1 MRCSKILLTNR
12 YLLGTLILY
21 INAAPQDK
29 QQMMYQT
36 YDLYTRSAEMMN
48 GFIAL
53 SQQFIAHPFN
63 PYAKTLLGKSISA
76 GLDSAYHYTKIYDK
90 QAYDVTTILID
101 GKSIGVTEQV
111 ILKKPFCNLI
121 HFAQDTNVKQ
131 PKLFLVAP
139 LSGHHGTLLKATI
152 ARLVVDH
159 DVYITDWL
167 DAKHVPLSEGSFG
180 FDDYV
185 SYLIDFMHE
194 IGENTHILAVCQ
206 PTVQALIATA
216 VMAKAKDPCTP
227 KSLTLMAGPIDTS
240 INPNELNRYANSKDL
255 SWFENNVIMTVP
267 NRFPGAG
274 RKVYPGFI
282 QLASFLLMNIESHIN
297 KHTDYLSHVFHGK
310 EEKRASHRDFYDE
323 YLAVLD
329 LNGEF
334 YLETIDRVFINQD
347 LANGKMTYRGE
358 LVDLSAITHT
368 PLHTIEG
375 RDDDICSL
383 GQTEAAQ
390 SLCANIS
397 AKDKLHE
404 IFDGVG
410 HFGTFSGSG
419 FRNRI
424 APSITKFI
432 KKYN

>member
-1 MRCSKILLTNR
+1 
-12 YLLGTLILY
+12 
-21 INAAPQDK
+21 
-29 QQMMYQT
+29 MMYQS
-36 YDLYTRSAEMMN
+36 YDLYSRSAEMMN
-48 GFIAL
+48 GFIGL
-53 SQQFIAHPFN
+53 SQKLMENPYN
-63 PYAKTLLGKSISA
+63 PYAKTLLGKSIIA
-76 GLDSAYHYTKIYDK
+76 GLDSAFHHTKVYDK
-90 QAYDVTTILID
+90 QPFDIKTILID
-101 GKSIGVTEQV
+101 GETVNVTEET
-111 ILKKPFCNLI
+111 ILVKPFCNLV
-121 HFAQDTNVKQ
+121 HFKQDIKVPR

-139 LSGHHGTLLKATI
+139 LSGNHATLLKATI
-152 ARLVVDH
+152 ERLVADH

-167 DAKHVPLSEGSFG
+167 DAKNVPLSEGEFG

-185 SYLIDFMHE
+185 SYLIDFMQE

-240 INPNELNRYANSKDL
+240 INPNDLNRYASDKDL

-267 NRFPGAG
+267 NRYPGAG

-282 QLASFLLMNIESHIN
+282 QLTSFISMNIESHIK
-297 KHTDYLSHVFHGK
+297 KHNDYLSHVYHGK
-310 EEKRASHRDFYDE
+310 EEKRASHRNFYDE

-334 YLETIDRVFINQD
+334 YIETIDRVFLNQD

-358 LVDLSAITHT
+358 LVDLSKITNT

-375 RDDDICSL
+375 KNDDICSL

-390 SLCANIS
+390 SLCSNIS
-397 AKDKLHE
+397 EQDKLHE
-404 IFDGVG
+404 VFDGVG
-410 HFGTFSGSG
+410 HFGTFSGSA
-419 FRNRI
+419 FRERI
-424 APSITKFI
+424 APSITDFI

>member
-1 MRCSKILLTNR
+1 
-12 YLLGTLILY
+12 
-21 INAAPQDK
+21 
-29 QQMMYQT
+29 MMYQS
-36 YDLYTRSAEMMN
+36 YDLYSRSAEMMN

-53 SQQFIAHPFN
+53 SQKLMDNPFN

-76 GLDSAYHYTKIYDK
+76 GLDSAFHHTKVYDK
-90 QAYDVTTILID
+90 QPFDIKSTVIDGETVSVTEETIL
-101 GKSIGVTEQV
+101 V
-111 ILKKPFCNLI
+111 KPFCNLI
-121 HFAQDTNVKQ
+121 HFKQDTKIKR

-139 LSGHHGTLLKATI
+139 LSGHHATLLKATI
-152 ARLVVDH
+152 ERLVADH

-167 DAKHVPLSEGSFG
+167 DAKNVPLSEGTFG

-185 SYLIDFMHE
+185 TYLIDFMQE

-216 VMAKAKDPCTP
+216 VMAKAKNPCTP

-240 INPNELNRYANSKDL
+240 INPNDLNRYASEKDL

-267 NRFPGAG
+267 NRYPGAG

-282 QLASFLLMNIESHIN
+282 QLTSFMSMNIESHIK
-297 KHTDYLSHVFHGK
+297 KHNDYLSYVYHGK
-310 EEKRASHRDFYDE
+310 EEKRASHRNFYDE

-334 YLETIDRVFINQD
+334 YIETIDRIFLNQD
-347 LANGKMTYRGE
+347 LANGKMTYLGE
-358 LVDLSAITHT
+358 LVDLSAIKNT

-375 RDDDICSL
+375 KNDDICSL

-390 SLCANIS
+390 ALCSNIPEQ
-397 AKDKLHE
+397 DKLHE
-404 IFDGVG
+404 VFEGVG

-419 FRNRI
+419 FRERI
-424 APSITKFI
+424 APSITNFI
-432 KKYN
+432 NKYN

>member
-1 MRCSKILLTNR
+1 
-12 YLLGTLILY
+12 
-21 INAAPQDK
+21 
-29 QQMMYQT
+29 MMYQS
-36 YDLYTRSAEMMN
+36 YDLYSRSAEMMN
-48 GFIAL
+48 GFIGL
-53 SQQFIAHPFN
+53 SQKLMENPYN
-63 PYAKTLLGKSISA
+63 PYAKTLLGKSIIA
-76 GLDSAYHYTKIYDK
+76 GLDSAFHHTKVYDK
-90 QAYDVTTILID
+90 QPFDIKTILID
-101 GKSIGVTEQV
+101 GETVNVTEET
-111 ILKKPFCNLI
+111 ILVKPFCNLV
-121 HFAQDTNVKQ
+121 HFKQDIKVPR

-139 LSGHHGTLLKATI
+139 LSGHHATLLKATI
-152 ARLVVDH
+152 ERLVADH

-167 DAKHVPLSEGSFG
+167 DAKNVPLSEGEFG

-185 SYLIDFMHE
+185 SYLIDFMQE

-240 INPNELNRYANSKDL
+240 INPNDLNRYASDKDL

-267 NRFPGAG
+267 NRYPGAG

-282 QLASFLLMNIESHIN
+282 QLTSFISMNIESHIK
-297 KHTDYLSHVFHGK
+297 KHNDYLSHVYHGK
-310 EEKRASHRDFYDE
+310 EEKRASHRNFYDE

-334 YLETIDRVFINQD
+334 YIETIDRVFLNQD

-358 LVDLSAITHT
+358 LVDLSKITNT

-375 RDDDICSL
+375 KNDDICSL

-390 SLCANIS
+390 SLCSNIS
-397 AKDKLHE
+397 EQDKLHE
-404 IFDGVG
+404 VFDGVG
-410 HFGTFSGSG
+410 HFGTFSGSA
-419 FRNRI
+419 FRERI
-424 APSITKFI
+424 APSITDFI